1 MENLYDVTII
11 GAGPAG
17 LTAAIYARRA
27 NLKTCVIEYA
37 LAGGKLY
44 STYEIDNYP
53 GFQKVNGSKL
63 GEELVEHAKK
73 YNADFINGKVIN
85 IKENNNLKE
94 VILDNNTT
102 ISTKTII
109 IATGT
114 KEKKLELEHADDYIG
129 NGISYCAVCDGF
141 FYKGKDVLIIG
152 GGNSALE
159 EALYLTS
166 IVNKVYIVIRRDV
179 FRADA
184 SVVSQIKNNPKI
196 EIIVK
201 SIPDS
206 LVIEN
211 GTIAGINLKDVDSG
225 LVQTINCSGIFPYI
239 GSLPETNFAPKEIL
253 LDNGYIKTNE
263 KMETSIKGIYA
274 AGDVID
280 KALRQVITAC
290 NDGAIAATNASKFIK
305 ENY

>member
-1 MENLYDVTII
+1 MENIYDVTII

-27 NLKTCVIEYA
+27 NLKTCIIEYA

-53 GFQKVNGSKL
+53 GFQKISGAKL
-63 GEELVEHAKK
+63 GDELVEHAKK
-73 YNADFINGKVIN
+73 YNADFINGKVLN
-85 IKENNNLKE
+85 IKDNNNLKE
-94 VILDNNTT
+94 VILDNGTN
-102 ISTKTII
+102 IQTKSVI

-114 KEKKLELEHADDYIG
+114 KEKRLELEHADEFIG

-141 FYKGKDVLIIG
+141 FYKNKDVLIIG

-184 SVVSQIKNNPKI
+184 SVVNQITNNPKI
-196 EIIVK
+196 EIIK
-201 SIPDS
+201 KALPDS

-211 GTIAGINLKDVDSG
+211 GMIKGINIKDVDSG
-225 LVQTINCSGIFPYI
+225 LVQTINCQGIFPYI
-239 GSLPETNFAPKEIL
+239 GALPETSFAPKEIL
-253 LDNGYIKTNE
+253 NEQGYIIVND
-263 KMETSIKGIYA
+263 KMETKIKGIYG

-290 NDGAIAATNASKFIK
+290 NDGAIAATNASKYIK
-305 ENY
+305 ENN

>member
-1 MENLYDVTII
+1 MENIYDVTII

-53 GFQKVNGSKL
+53 GFQKISGAKL
-63 GEELVEHAKK
+63 GDELVEHAKK
-73 YNADFINGKVIN
+73 YNADFINGKVLNIKDNNN
-85 IKENNNLKE
+85 IKE
-94 VILDNNTT
+94 VMLDNGTN
-102 ISTKTII
+102 IQTKSII

-114 KEKKLELEHADDYIG
+114 KEKRLELEQADEFIG

-141 FYKGKDVLIIG
+141 FYKNKDVLIIG

-184 SVVSQIKNNPKI
+184 SVVNQITNNPKI
-196 EIIVK
+196 EIIK
-201 SIPDS
+201 KALPDS

-211 GTIAGINLKDVDSG
+211 GMIKGINIKDVDSG
-225 LVQTINCSGIFPYI
+225 LIQTINCQGIFPYI
-239 GSLPETNFAPKEIL
+239 GALPETSFAPKEIL
-253 LDNGYIKTNE
+253 NEQGYIIVND
-263 KMETSIKGIYA
+263 KMETKIKGIYG

-290 NDGAIAATNASKFIK
+290 NDGAIAATNASKYIK
-305 ENY
+305 ENN